1 MTVFG
6 LQLGQ
11 DSENRAPHPNQEFL
25 VVPPSGDQEQ
35 GVNHVII
42 IIA

>member
-42 IIA
+42 IVA